1 MQVPSYTK
9 PPPPTNRCNV
19 HTHRTVWCRASTFMA
34 SNQMCCSASER
45 NPVPTLMAIARPCFR
60 AILVRMQVLLLLFA
74 ASRSFERAL

>member
-9 PPPPTNRCNV
+9 PPPPTNHCNV
-19 HTHRTVWCRASTFMA
+19 HTQNGLVPCQHLMA
-34 SNQMCCSASER
+34 SNQKCCSASER
-45 NPVPTLMAIARPCFR
+45 NPAPTLMAIARPCFR